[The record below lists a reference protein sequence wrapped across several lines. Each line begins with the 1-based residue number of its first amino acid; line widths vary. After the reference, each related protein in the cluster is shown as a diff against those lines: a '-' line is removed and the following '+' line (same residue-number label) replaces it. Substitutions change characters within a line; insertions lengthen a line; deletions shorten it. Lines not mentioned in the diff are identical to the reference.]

1 MEGVVK
7 GVFYCNKQ
15 RTQELSD
22 RMYSR
27 NLTTAPIKM
36 QYSIRSVPTRYV
48 EMPILDCHKPATVP
62 CQQKP
67 IYNTE
72 TMFTPSNSLP
82 FNGFQ
87 ANVDVETRLHNTIFP
102 LQACP
107 QAKYFPG
114 TSSDLY
120 NNNYLTHTNKP
131 VHMTNQL
138 LFNQERFNSFNP
150 NMCNTGY
157 KLFNNNTRVQIRNL

>member
-1 MEGVVK
+1 
-7 GVFYCNKQ
+7 
-15 RTQELSD
+15 
-22 RMYSR
+22 
-27 NLTTAPIKM
+27 
-36 QYSIRSVPTRYV
+36 
-48 EMPILDCHKPATVP
+48 
-62 CQQKP
+62 
-67 IYNTE
+67 
-72 TMFTPSNSLP
+72 MFTPSNSLP

-114 TSSDLY
+114 TSSDMY
-120 NNNYLTHTNKP
+120 NNKYLTHTNKP

>member
-1 MEGVVK
+1 MEGVVN

-22 RMYSR
+22 RMFSR
-27 NLTTAPIKM
+27 NLTAAPIKM
-36 QYSIRSVPTRYV
+36 QYEYQICSYTICSNAHPW
-48 EMPILDCHKPATVP
+48 TVINP
-62 CQQKP
+62 LQYRVNKNQFIIQKLCLHLVH
-67 IYNTE
+67 
-72 TMFTPSNSLP
+72 SLP

-114 TSSDLY
+114 TSSDMY
-120 NNNYLTHTNKP
+120 NSQ
-131 VHMTNQL
+131 V
-138 LFNQERFNSFNP
+138 S
-150 NMCNTGY
+150 
-157 KLFNNNTRVQIRNL
+157 

>member
-1 MEGVVK
+1 MT
-7 GVFYCNKQ
+7 C
-15 RTQELSD
+15 SD
-22 RMYSR
+22 TS
-27 NLTTAPIKM
+27 NTL
-36 QYSIRSVPTRYV
+36 
-48 EMPILDCHKPATVP
+48 
-62 CQQKP
+62 
-67 IYNTE
+67 YNT
-72 TMFTPSNSLP
+72 TVGKSCTKSVTTIGGMLYHKHVVFRRSLMR
-82 FNGFQ
+82 FQ

-114 TSSDLY
+114 TSSDMY
-120 NNNYLTHTNKP
+120 NSQYLTHTNKP

-157 KLFNNNTRVQIRNL
+157 KLFNNNRECRASPRSFR